1 MTIIRDRILPL
12 RRALMS
18 LAIHF
23 FLATRV
29 CASIVVGC
37 GVLTPRREG
46 HSDTGK
52 KDDHTRR
59 GGPWNSR
66 KASIWFK
73 EGINEYF
80 PVEFTL
86 AILHQELAM
95 NCGAQ
100 PSNNVLHATGC

>member
-1 MTIIRDRILPL
+1 MTIIGDRILPL

-29 CASIVVGC
+29 CVCIHRRGLRSADSA
-37 GVLTPRREG
+37 LRREG

-59 GGPWNSR
+59 LTLEL
-66 KASIWFK
+66 A
-73 EGINEYF
+73 EGINL
-80 PVEFTL
+80 V
-86 AILHQELAM
+86 
-95 NCGAQ
+95 
-100 PSNNVLHATGC
+100 